1 MSIGMTFAFFHPD
14 GKIPCARQD
23 LKIILRGFQVDLTHN
38 LIMQILIVKSSPPT
52 SAESSLLIIF
62 LISSI
67 EKVASESDLSVFRG
81 KSEANVLPIN

>member
-1 MSIGMTFAFFHPD
+1 MTFAFFHSD
-14 GKIPCARQD
+14 GKIRCVRQD
-23 LKIILRGFQVDLTHN
+23 LKIILRDFQVDLTHN
-38 LIMQILIVKSSPPT
+38 VIMQILIVKSSPPA

-67 EKVASESDLSVFRG
+67 EKVTSESGLSVFRG